1 MGKTDTGAGIGPA
14 TANSRVLQEAAVRY
28 FLEVVRTGSIKEA
41 ATRLNVAP
49 SAVSRQ
55 IARLESDLDTLL
67 FERRSRGMVPN
78 SAGELLAAHA
88 RRVEQDIERVTSEI
102 QSLRGMRTGQVR
114 IASVEGFAHDFIP
127 MLIAQF
133 QRRYEGVAFR
143 LDVCSQG
150 DVARRV
156 RDGEVDIGITLSSVP
171 EPDIRVEL
179 RHPCPIMAVL
189 GEKHPLASRPQLSLR
204 EVTAYPLVLPLKSS
218 TLRQLLDISC
228 SRQGL
233 RYRQV
238 LVSNHA
244 DALVSYAAASE
255 LGVAFYGEL
264 SVRTRRG
271 GNAVRAVPLRDREM
285 NERYLEVQTLAGRN
299 LQEAVHAFVQYLVAA
314 IRADGNGGGGDAD
327 DVDNAGDGRLPGA

>member
-1 MGKTDTGAGIGPA
+1 M
-14 TANSRVLQEAAVRY
+14 RY

-41 ATRLNVAP
+41 AARLNVAP

-102 QSLRGMRTGQVR
+102 QSLRGLRTGQVR

-127 MLIAQF
+127 LLIAQF
-133 QRRYEGVAFR
+133 QRRYEGIVFR
-143 LDVCSQG
+143 LDVCPQG

-156 RDGEVDIGITLSSVP
+156 REGEVDIGLTLSSVP
-171 EPDIRVEL
+171 EADIRVEL
-179 RHPCPIMAVL
+179 RHPSPILAVL
-189 GEKHPLASRPQLSLR
+189 GERHPLAGRQQLSLR
-204 EVTAYPLVLPLKSS
+204 EVCAYPLVLPLKNSS
-218 TLRQLLDISC
+218 LRQLLDISC

-244 DALVSYAAASE
+244 DALVSYAAGSE

-264 SVRTRRG
+264 SIRTRRG
-271 GNAVRAVPLRDREM
+271 DNAVRAIPLRDREM

-299 LQEAVHAFVQYLVAA
+299 QQEAVQAFVQYLVAA
-314 IRADGNGGGGDAD
+314 ICNDGA
-327 DVDNAGDGRLPGA
+327 NAAAGAGPENHPDP